1 MMQLKSLDIAIIGNQ
16 DQTAL
21 MRLAGIK
28 KYAIIDADVHDF
40 KDKLKDA
47 VNNFSQ
53 DATVG
58 IIMIPD
64 DWIGFVDDLVRQIRQ
79 SKRISTIIVEF
90 PSKFELEKKNVK
102 EYYKTFTKNQIG
114 FNIEI

>member
-1 MMQLKSLDIAIIGNQ
+1 MMQLKNLDIAIVGTK

-28 KYAIIDADVHDF
+28 KYAIIDNDAHDF
-40 KDKLKDA
+40 KDKFKDA
-47 VNNFSQ
+47 VKNLSQ
-53 DATVG
+53 DTTVG

-64 DWIGFVDDLVRQIRQ
+64 NWIGYIDDLVRQIRQ

-90 PSKFELEKKNVK
+90 PSQFEPEKRNVK
-102 EYYKTFTKNQIG
+102 EYYKTFTKNLIG

>member
-1 MMQLKSLDIAIIGNQ
+1 VQ
-16 DQTAL
+16 
-21 MRLAGIK
+21 
-28 KYAIIDADVHDF
+28 
-40 KDKLKDA
+40 
-47 VNNFSQ
+47 NFSQ

-64 DWIGFVDDLVRQIRQ
+64 NWIGYVDDLVRQIRQ
-79 SKRISTIIVEF
+79 SKRISTIIIEF
-90 PSKFELEKKNVK
+90 PSKFEPEKKNVK

>member
-1 MMQLKSLDIAIIGNQ
+1 MMQLKSLDIAIVGNK

-28 KYAIIDADVHDF
+28 KYVIIDTDTHDF
-40 KDKLKDA
+40 QDKLKDA
-47 VNNFSQ
+47 VTNFSR

-64 DWIGFVDDLVRQIRQ
+64 NWMGYIDDLVREIRM

-90 PSKFELEKKNVK
+90 PSQFESEKKNVK
-102 EYYKTFTKNQIG
+102 EYYKTYTKNLIG